1 MSIYPAFPFVPVVS
15 ILKRKGEK
23 RRYAPFG
30 MIEPK
35 FRQNAISFRVRTIFH
50 QIIPTA
56 LLAAAIDYFAR
67 FNKPH
72 QNSRGT
78 VPSCDQP
85 KSQVQVEQWW

>member
-35 FRQNAISFRVRTIFH
+35 FGKTQYPLGLERSFT
-50 QIIPTA
+50 
-56 LLAAAIDYFAR
+56 
-67 FNKPH
+67 K
-72 QNSRGT
+72 
-78 VPSCDQP
+78 
-85 KSQVQVEQWW
+85 